1 MKAANEVSKDVV
13 ETMKLLSEKGYDLP
27 ETYAF
32 FDMGLCSFYTKML
45 GNKAP
50 ETVAYLMESH
60 HHERLKMVFG
70 DKYNAMK
77 RHIKK

>member
-1 MKAANEVSKDVV
+1 MICL
-13 ETMKLLSEKGYDLP
+13 KLMHFSIWDS
-27 ETYAF
+27 
-32 FDMGLCSFYTKML
+32 SFYTGML
-45 GNKAP
+45 GNNAP